1 MTGTEIKAFFTRAK
15 HLKVLVVGDLILDEY
30 LWGEAERISPE
41 APVQVVDVS
50 RQDMRLGGAGNVINN
65 LLSLGCQVKVAS
77 VIGDDEDGRTVLNRL
92 ELRGIQDDGVVLSA
106 ARKTSRKTRV
116 LASNQQIVR
125 IDRESRKEI
134 NDALAQHLIKFVTPQ
149 LPHVQV
155 VLLSDYLKGVL
166 TDRLTKNLI
175 NLCRDAGVP
184 VLVDPK
190 GKDYSKYRG
199 ATLLT
204 PNLKEAA
211 EATGIRISSGEDVSR
226 AGRQLLKDLAL
237 DALVLTRGEKGMSLF
252 VEGRNEIQLPSM
264 VREVFDVTGAG
275 DTVLATIGFG
285 LAGGLDFQDAVIL
298 ANMAAGVVVGKVGT
312 STVTPNEILQSISH
326 EVYKNDTKICTR
338 NELQQ
343 ILLEDKNHG
352 RTIVFTNG
360 CFDLL
365 HVGHVKYLQKARSLG
380 DRLVLGLNSDSSI
393 QRLKGEKRPLI
404 CQEERTHILA
414 ALDCIDY
421 VCLFDEDTPLEL
433 ISTLRPDII
442 VKGGDYTPDEVIGKE
457 VVENYGGR
465 VELIN
470 LVDGKSTT
478 NIINKIL
485 EKYSDD

>member
-1 MTGTEIKAFFTRAK
+1 MIGTEIKAFFTRAK
-15 HLKVLVVGDLILDEY
+15 HLNALVIGDLILDEY
-30 LWGEAERISPE
+30 LWGSTERISPE
-41 APVQVVDVS
+41 APVQVVDVF

-77 VIGDDEDGRTVLNRL
+77 VIGDDEDGRMVLNRL
-92 ELRGIQDDGVVLSA
+92 ELRGIKSDGVFLYA

-116 LASNQQIVR
+116 LACNQQMLR
-125 IDRESRKEI
+125 IDCESREEI
-134 NDALAQHLIKFVTPQ
+134 NDALAQQLIEFVTPQ

-166 TDRLTKNLI
+166 TDRLTKDLI

-199 ATLLT
+199 ATMLT

-211 EATGIRISSGEDVSR
+211 EATGIQIDSDEDVSR

-237 DALVLTRGEKGMSLF
+237 DALVLTRGEEGMSLF
-252 VEGRNEIQLPSM
+252 VANEDEIQLPSM
-264 VREVFDVTGAG
+264 VRQVFDVTGAG
-275 DTVLATIGFG
+275 DTVLSTIGFG
-285 LAGGLDFQDAVIL
+285 LAGGLDFQDAAIL
-298 ANMAAGVVVGKVGT
+298 ANLAAGVVVGKVGT
-312 STVTPNEILQSISH
+312 STVTPNEILKSISH
-326 EVYKNDTKICTR
+326 EVNRNDAKICTR
-338 NELQQ
+338 SELKQ
-343 ILLEDKNHG
+343 ILLEDKKHD

-365 HVGHVKYLQKARSLG
+365 HIGHVKYLQKARSLG
-380 DRLVLGLNSDSSI
+380 DRLVLGLNSDASI
-393 QRLKGEKRPLI
+393 QRLKGKKRPLI
-404 CQEERTHILA
+404 CQEERTYILA

-442 VKGGDYTPDEVIGKE
+442 VKGGDYTLDEVIGKE

-465 VELIN
+465 VRLIN

-485 EKYSDD
+485 EQYSDG

>member
-1 MTGTEIKAFFTRAK
+1 M
-15 HLKVLVVGDLILDEY
+15 
-30 LWGEAERISPE
+30 
-41 APVQVVDVS
+41 
-50 RQDMRLGGAGNVINN
+50 
-65 LLSLGCQVKVAS
+65 
-77 VIGDDEDGRTVLNRL
+77 
-92 ELRGIQDDGVVLSA
+92 VLSA

-116 LASNQQIVR
+116 LASNQQILR
-125 IDRESRKEI
+125 IDCESREEI
-134 NDALAQHLIKFVTPQ
+134 NDALEVSYSNSVVKLKNLNLKKIKHCNINKIFFEQINLPRNLNRIPLEQQLIKFVTPQ

-211 EATGIRISSGEDVSR
+211 EATGIRISSDEDVSS

-252 VEGRNEIQLPSM
+252 VAGRDEIQLPSM

-285 LAGGLDFQDAVIL
+285 LAGGLDFQDAATL

-312 STVTPNEILQSISH
+312 STVTPNEIRKSISH
-326 EVYKNDTKICTR
+326 EVNRNDAKICTC
-338 NELQQ
+338 NDLKQ

-414 ALDCIDY
+414 ALDCTDY